1 MLFPIRDVVLYAL
14 LAGVVAAGGLA
25 VLPWSRER
33 GRFAIGGL
41 TALAGWIAWYLTL
54 NATHAAGFNTDAPL
68 IAVSWADAGSGVLAF
83 VVTAGVLTVLAPNEP
98 AKRVVGA
105 AAVAGLLALVVD
117 IFVL

>member
-1 MLFPIRDVVLYAL
+1 MLFPIRDVVIYAL
-14 LAGVVAAGGLA
+14 LAGVVAAVGLA
-25 VLPWSRER
+25 VLPWSRQR

-41 TALAGWIAWYLTL
+41 ATFSGWIAWYLTL
-54 NATHAAGFNTDAPL
+54 DATHAAGFNTDAPV
-68 IAVSWADAGSGVLAF
+68 IAVSWADTGSGVLAF

-105 AAVAGLLALVVD
+105 AALAGMLALVVD

>member
-1 MLFPIRDVVLYAL
+1 MRFLSVWWPQ
-14 LAGVVAAGGLA
+14 GGPAA
-25 VLPWSRER
+25 LPWSRR
-33 GRFAIGGL
+33 RRRFAIGGL
-41 TALAGWIAWYLTL
+41 TTFAGWIAWYLTL